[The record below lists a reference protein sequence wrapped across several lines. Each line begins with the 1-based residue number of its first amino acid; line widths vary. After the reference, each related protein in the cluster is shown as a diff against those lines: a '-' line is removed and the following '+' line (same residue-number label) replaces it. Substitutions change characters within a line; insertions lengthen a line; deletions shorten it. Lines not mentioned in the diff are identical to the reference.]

1 VRASQYYLPTLRQAP
16 AEAEIPSHRL
26 LLRGGFIR
34 PLAAGV
40 FTFLP
45 LGLRV
50 LRKVEQ
56 IVREEM
62 NRAGAIEVLMPVLH
76 PRELWERTG
85 RWATFQPSPLR
96 TKDRNEREFCLGPT
110 HEEVITDLVAR
121 DVTSYKQVPLTLYQ
135 IQTKFRDEIRP
146 RGGLI
151 RVKEFTMKDAYSFD
165 LDEAGLDRSYL
176 AMYNAYVRIFERLEL
191 PVQIVEA
198 EAGSMGGHDTR
209 EFMVLNESG
218 EDTIFACDTCGY
230 SANAECA
237 TARPPA
243 PAVPRARSE
252 SPRLVSTPRAKTI
265 DAVCALLGLPAD
277 RLIKTL
283 LYRADLPPLPQGEG
297 AGGGA
302 PGQFVAAL
310 VRGDRELNE
319 FKLAGF
325 LGVSDLRMA
334 TPEEIE
340 QVTGGPVGFSGPIG
354 LPQSV
359 RIIADCE
366 IAAMTDA
373 VVGANQADA
382 HLVGADPGVDFQPEA
397 YTDLRE
403 AVHGDP
409 CGRCAGTLQAQ
420 RAIEVGHVFKLG
432 TKYSAALNAV
442 VDDEHGVQRPLI
454 MGCYGI
460 GVSRI
465 VAALAEI
472 HHDDN
477 GIAWPP
483 VVAPFSVAMLLLDPD
498 REDLAG
504 VADKLTAD
512 LEAAGYETLLDD
524 RDERAG
530 VKFKDADLIG
540 YPLRVVVGRRTAE
553 NGEVELQRR
562 RDGAQAM
569 VKPEDLVAKAGEML
583 G

>member
-16 AEAEIPSHRL
+16 AEAEIASHRL
-26 LLRGGFIR
+26 LLRGGYIR

-40 FTFLP
+40 FSFLP

-50 LRKVEQ
+50 LRKVEE

-62 NRAGAIEVLMPVLH
+62 NRAGAVEVLLPVLH

-85 RWATFQPSPLR
+85 RWTTFQPRPLR

-165 LDEAGLDRSYL
+165 SDESGLDRSYL

-218 EDTIFACDTCGY
+218 EDTIFICDTCGY

-237 TARPPA
+237 AVKPPA
-243 PAVPRARSE
+243 PAPPRPRTE
-252 SPRLVSTPRAKTI
+252 GPRLVSTPNARTI
-265 DAVCALLGLPAD
+265 DAVCAMLNLPAD

-283 LYRADLPPLPQGEG
+283 LYRAGD
-297 AGGGA
+297 
-302 PGQFVAAL
+302 QFVAAL

-325 LGVSDLRMA
+325 LRVSDLQMA

-340 QVTGGPVGFSGPIG
+340 RVTGGPVGFSGPIG
-354 LPQSV
+354 LAESV
-359 RIIADCE
+359 RVIADCE
-366 IAAMTDA
+366 IAAVSDA

-382 HLVGADPGVDFQPEA
+382 HLVGADPGVDFAPEA

-409 CGRCAGTLQAQ
+409 CGKCAGTLQAH

-432 TKYSAALNAV
+432 TKYSAALDAV
-442 VDDEHGVQRPLI
+442 VDDEHGVQQPLI

-465 VAALAEI
+465 VAALAEM
-472 HHDDN
+472 HHDEN
-477 GIAWPP
+477 GLAWPP
-483 VVAPFSVAMLLLDPD
+483 AVAPFPVAVLLLDPE
-498 REDLAG
+498 REDLA
-504 VADKLTAD
+504 ATAEKIAAD

-524 RDERAG
+524 RGERAG

-540 YPLRVVVGRRTAE
+540 YPLRVVVGRKTAE
-553 NGEVELQRR
+553 SGEVELRRR
-562 RDGAQAM
+562 RDGAEATAR
-569 VKPEDLVAKAGEML
+569 PEDIVARVQAL
-583 G
+583 LA